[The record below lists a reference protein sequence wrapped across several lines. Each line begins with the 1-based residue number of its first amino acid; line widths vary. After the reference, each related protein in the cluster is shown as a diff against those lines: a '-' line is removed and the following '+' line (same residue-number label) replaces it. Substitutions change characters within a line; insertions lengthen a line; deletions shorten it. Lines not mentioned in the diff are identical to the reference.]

1 MFSVVGELTVVDCTF
16 KLEPTANLLGGRVS
30 TLSGPNFQTGVT
42 VPPAIL
48 SHGRLRQ

>member
-1 MFSVVGELTVVDCTF
+1 MFSVVGELTVVDCAF
-16 KLEPTANLLGGRVS
+16 MLEPMANLLGGRVS
-30 TLSGPNFQTGVT
+30 TLLDPNFQSGVT